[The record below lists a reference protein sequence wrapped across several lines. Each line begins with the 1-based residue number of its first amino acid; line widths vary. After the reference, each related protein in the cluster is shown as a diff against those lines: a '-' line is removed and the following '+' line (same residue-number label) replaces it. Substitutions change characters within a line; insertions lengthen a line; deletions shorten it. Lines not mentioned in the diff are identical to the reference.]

1 MERKLA
7 SIQRI
12 LALDPIEGADR
23 IEVATVQGWKVA
35 VQKGLH
41 KVNDLVAYFEID
53 SWVPT
58 TVAPF
63 LTKEGQEP
71 REYEGV
77 RGERLR
83 TVKLRGQISQG
94 VILPLDD
101 FTNLPLPPYDFLM
114 GKWNQEG
121 LDITEQLGVIK
132 YEPPIPACLAGQVK
146 GMFPGFI
153 RKTDQE
159 RIQNLPEF
167 FEEHKDLGFEVTV
180 KLDGS
185 SMTVYHRDM
194 DTGVCSRNLDLKED
208 ESNSFWRIAHRLHLI
223 DILKHLGINM
233 AIQGELIGEGIQ
245 GNHDKL
251 KGQELFVFDI
261 WDIEAHR
268 YMTRLERQDVL
279 QAIETLLPEGEH
291 LRSVPV
297 VHEDLKVFQAYPTM
311 EDVLSFAG
319 AGPSLNAPIRE
330 GLVFKS
336 TSLVNG
342 ETVSFKA
349 INSAYL
355 LLTGN

>member
-23 IEVATVQGWKVA
+23 IEVATIQGWKVV

-41 KVNDLVAYFEID
+41 KVSDLVAYFEID

-58 TVAPF
+58 EVAPF
-63 LTKEGQEP
+63 LTKVGQEP

-83 TVKLRGQISQG
+83 TVKLKGQVSQG
-94 VILPLDD
+94 IILPLSD
-101 FTNLPLPPYDFLM
+101 FANLPLPPYDFLM

-146 GMFPGFI
+146 GMFPSFI

-159 RIQNLPEF
+159 RIQTLPEF
-167 FEEHKDLGFEVTV
+167 FEEYKDMGFEVTI

-185 SMTVYHRDM
+185 SMTVYHRNG

-208 ESNSFWRIAHRLHLI
+208 QNNSFWKIVNRLNLVE
-223 DILKHLGINM
+223 LLNHLGLNV

-245 GNHDKL
+245 GNHEKL

-261 WDIEAHR
+261 WDIDAHR
-268 YMTRLERQDVL
+268 YMTRQERQDVL
-279 QAIETLLPEGEH
+279 QALEALLPKGEH
-291 LRSVPV
+291 IYSVPV
-297 VHEDLKVFQAYPTM
+297 VHEDMKVFQTYPTM
-311 EDVLSFAG
+311 ETILVFAG
-319 AGPSLNAPIRE
+319 AGPSLNAQIRE

-342 ETVSFKA
+342 ETVSFKV
-349 INSAYL
+349 INNKYL
-355 LLTGN
+355 LKEK

>member
-7 SIQRI
+7 SVRHI
-12 LALDPIEGADR
+12 LSIDPIEGADK
-23 IEVATVQGWKVA
+23 IEVATVGGWKV
-35 VQKGLH
+35 VVGKGEFSVGDPIVYL
-41 KVNDLVAYFEID
+41 EID

-58 TVAPF
+58 ALAPF

-83 TVKLRGQISQG
+83 TVKLRGQVSQG
-94 VILPLDD
+94 LILPLYVLANNKIHSMD
-101 FTNLPLPPYDFLM
+101 
-114 GKWNQEG
+114 EG
-121 LDITEQLGVIK
+121 ADVTEQLGVLK

-167 FEEHKDLGFEVTV
+167 FEEHRDLGFETTV

-185 SMTVYHRDM
+185 SMTVYHRNG

-208 ESNSFWRIAHRLHLI
+208 QNNSFWRIINRLNLVEL
-223 DILKHLGINM
+223 LKYLGLNI

-245 GNHDKL
+245 GNNEKL

-261 WDIEAHR
+261 WDIDAHR
-268 YMTRLERQDVL
+268 YMTRQERQDVL
-279 QAIETLLPEGEH
+279 QALEVLLPKGEH
-291 LRSVPV
+291 LHSVPV
-297 VHEDLKVFQAYPTM
+297 IHEDLRVFQTYPTM
-311 EDVLSFAG
+311 EEILAFAG
-319 AGPSLNAPIRE
+319 AGPSLNAQIRE

>member
-1 MERKLA
+1 MRKLA
-7 SIQRI
+7 SVQTI
-12 LALDPIEGADR
+12 LKIESHLNADKLELATILGWQCV
-23 IEVATVQGWKVA
+23 IEKGSFQVGDKV
-35 VQKGLH
+35 VWL
-41 KVNDLVAYFEID
+41 EID

-58 TVAPF
+58 NLAPF

-83 TVKLRGQISQG
+83 TVKLRGQVSQG
-94 VILPLDD
+94 LILPLYVLANNKIHCMD
-101 FTNLPLPPYDFLM
+101 
-114 GKWNQEG
+114 EG
-121 LDITEQLGVIK
+121 SDVTEQLGVIK
-132 YEPPIPACLAGQVK
+132 YEPPVPACLAGQVK

-185 SMTVYHRDM
+185 SMTVYHRDG

-208 ESNSFWRIAHRLHLI
+208 ENNSFWRIVHRLHLV

-261 WDIEAHR
+261 WDIGAHR

-279 QAIETLLPEGEH
+279 QAIEALLPEGEH
-291 LRSVPV
+291 LHSVPV
-297 VHEDLKVFQAYPTM
+297 VHEDMKVFQIYPTM
-311 EDVLSFAG
+311 ETILVFAG
-319 AGPSLNAPIRE
+319 AGPSLNAHIRE

-336 TSLVNG
+336 TSLVSS
-342 ETVSFKA
+342 ETVSFKV
-349 INSAYL
+349 INNKYL
-355 LLTGN
+355 LSKHE

>member
-1 MERKLA
+1 MRKLA
-7 SIQRI
+7 SVQTI
-12 LALDPIEGADR
+12 LKIESHLNADKLELATILGWQCV
-23 IEVATVQGWKVA
+23 IEKGSFQVGDKV
-35 VQKGLH
+35 VWL
-41 KVNDLVAYFEID
+41 EID

-58 TVAPF
+58 NLAPF

-83 TVKLRGQISQG
+83 TVKLRGQVSQG
-94 VILPLDD
+94 LILPLYVLANNKIHCMD
-101 FTNLPLPPYDFLM
+101 
-114 GKWNQEG
+114 EG
-121 LDITEQLGVIK
+121 SDVTEQLGVIK
-132 YEPPIPACLAGQVK
+132 YEPPVPACLAGQVK

-185 SMTVYHRDM
+185 SMTVYHRDG

-208 ESNSFWRIAHRLHLI
+208 ENNSFWRIVNRLHLV

-261 WDIEAHR
+261 WDIGAHR

-279 QAIETLLPEGEH
+279 QAIEALLPEGEH

-311 EDVLSFAG
+311 EDVLAFAG